1 MHSVPINFGWHARRH
16 SYHVHNSFFWYFCCS
31 FNEVKYNN
39 RNQLWSWNKL
49 LDKTK
54 SDAECSYIGRLSR
67 SLEEKVTNVN
77 CIENNNRIICKW
89 LISMSS
95 TATNLCCVFI
105 RSEICCMHLNGYNN
119 FLKLY
124 GVFCDVLF
132 AQWQNMSELR
142 AGCFVCVSESKYVS
156 CRPLPYVNA
165 KIVWWR
171 FIAVGIFCSCSISSY
186 YFRFTGTHPDI
197 QRKPQWWQQEQ

>member
-67 SLEEKVTNVN
+67 SLKEKVTNVN

-105 RSEICCMHLNGYNN
+105 RSEICCMHSWMDIIIFWN
-119 FLKLY
+119 
-124 GVFCDVLF
+124 CT
-132 AQWQNMSELR
+132 
-142 AGCFVCVSESKYVS
+142 GCFVMCCLHNGRICQNCGLVALCVCQRVS
-156 CRPLPYVNA
+156 MYPVDLFPMWMQKLCGEGL
-165 KIVWWR
+165 
-171 FIAVGIFCSCSISSY
+171 
-186 YFRFTGTHPDI
+186 
-197 QRKPQWWQQEQ
+197 